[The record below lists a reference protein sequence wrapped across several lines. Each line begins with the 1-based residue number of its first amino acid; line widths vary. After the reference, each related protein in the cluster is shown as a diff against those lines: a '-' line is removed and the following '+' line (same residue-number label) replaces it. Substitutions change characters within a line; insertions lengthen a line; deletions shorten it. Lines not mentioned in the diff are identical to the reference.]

1 MTAISS
7 EWRAGIKKTPQLDEW
22 KRQLAPPILI
32 PSKLEQKYSIVTNKS
47 ANATPSRNRVGDIH
61 NLLFN
66 IKKLPNQCRLIS
78 LPHCFST
85 VFKAKSSEYIK
96 DKHSVFF

>member
-32 PSKLEQKYSIVTNKS
+32 PSKLEQKYSNVTNKS
-47 ANATPSRNRVGDIH
+47 AKATRVGIVSEKY
-61 NLLFN
+61 
-66 IKKLPNQCRLIS
+66 IIYC
-78 LPHCFST
+78 ST
-85 VFKAKSSEYIK
+85 LRNFQINV
-96 DKHSVFF
+96 D

>member
-32 PSKLEQKYSIVTNKS
+32 PSKLEQKYSNVTNKS
-47 ANATPSRNRVGDIH
+47 AKAESESCLRNTS
-61 NLLFN
+61 F
-66 IKKLPNQCRLIS
+66 
-78 LPHCFST
+78 T
-85 VFKAKSSEYIK
+85 VQ
-96 DKHSVFF
+96 H